1 MPETSSQNG
10 PSRWQGPL
18 VTGRVALVTGGAGA
32 IGAQSC
38 FALADHGADIVVVDI
53 DADRTAATVAAVES
67 RGRRALGIVAD
78 LTEDGAVRR
87 TVAKALDAFG
97 HVDILVNALGH
108 HYGLAAPFESSTEEG
123 WDSLYRVNL
132 LHVLQACHAVLP
144 GMKERGW
151 GRIVNFSS
159 VEGIRSMPNAAPYTA
174 YKGAIDSFTKS
185 LGVEVARFD
194 IRVNCIAVDK
204 TRSHQVNFYDLGE
217 EYERHIPVWV
227 PAGRYGEGDDV
238 AAIVLFLSSELC
250 SWVVGQTIPADGGTL
265 AAGGWYRTPVKWTNS
280 PLLVQY
286 FEDDPAINEARPRG
300 VQ

>member
-1 MPETSSQNG
+1 MQ
-10 PSRWQGPL
+10 
-18 VTGRVALVTGGAGA
+18 
-32 IGAQSC
+32 
-38 FALADHGADIVVVDI
+38 
-53 DADRTAATVAAVES
+53 AT
-67 RGRRALGIVAD
+67 
-78 LTEDGAVRR
+78 
-87 TVAKALDAFG
+87 
-97 HVDILVNALGH
+97 
-108 HYGLAAPFESSTEEG
+108 
-123 WDSLYRVNL
+123 
-132 LHVLQACHAVLP
+132 HAVLP

-159 VEGIRSMPNAAPYTA
+159 VEGMRSMPNAAPYTA

-204 TRSHQVNFYDLGE
+204 TRAHQVNFYDLGE
-217 EYERHIPVWV
+217 EYDPHVPIWV

-238 AAIVLFLSSELC
+238 AAVVLFLSSDMC

-286 FEDDPAINEARPRG
+286 FEDDPAINAARPRG
-300 VQ
+300 LQ